1 MPNWGYLI
9 VAGALFVGLR
19 QSIPARHRPLWIGA
33 IVIVAVAYAA
43 VRQHAY

>member
-9 VAGALFVGLR
+9 VVGALVIGLK
-19 QSIPARHRPLWIGA
+19 QSISTRYRPLLISCLV
-33 IVIVAVAYAA
+33 VIVVAYAA